1 MSFLCVPFWCLSFF
15 LPCFFPYLYSFG
27 LVLISLLLS
36 LYLGLDKKNVPLYYI
51 MYSNEVLSDT
61 AYRVICFF

>member
-1 MSFLCVPFWCLSFF
+1 MSFLCVPIWCLSFF
-15 LPCFFPYLYSFG
+15 PPTFLSIPVFFWTCSDL
-27 LVLISLLLS
+27 SLLSS

-61 AYRVICFF
+61 AY